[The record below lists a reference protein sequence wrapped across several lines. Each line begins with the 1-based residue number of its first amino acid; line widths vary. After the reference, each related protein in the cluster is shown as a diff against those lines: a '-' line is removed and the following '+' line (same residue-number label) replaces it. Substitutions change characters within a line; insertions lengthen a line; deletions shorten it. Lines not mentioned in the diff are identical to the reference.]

1 MSDFVFDWGFSAF
14 AGLAFSEEP
23 SVDVL
28 DFSAAGV
35 EEGAADSLDED
46 SAFDACLRDS
56 EG

>member
-1 MSDFVFDWGFSAF
+1 LSDFGFSVL
-14 AGLAFSEEP
+14 AGLAFSEDA

-46 SAFDACLRDS
+46 SAFDASLRDS

>member
-1 MSDFVFDWGFSAF
+1 MALSDFGFSAF
-14 AGLAFSEEP
+14 AGLALSEDA

-35 EEGAADSLDED
+35 DDGAAASLDED

>member
-1 MSDFVFDWGFSAF
+1 MSVFDVSVF
-14 AGLAFSEEP
+14 AGLAFSEGAG
-23 SVDVL
+23 VDVL

-35 EEGAADSLDED
+35 DVGAADSLDED